1 MSRGSSM
8 ADWFADNEAAQAAVL
23 RFIKDRKAGDPTSV
37 LDFLH
42 RLQQEHG
49 FPFTSEPS
57 LVRHLK
63 AHGMERRVLVAEA
76 PPAVDRL
83 ESHSLTRS
91 RAKAIRKARRWVVT
105 AAQNNTPV
113 DAEFLAALE
122 NYAAENKAE
131 IIVRPIR
138 YKNPTSNVVPE
149 HEVPEGM
156 WWDPALAEYLVDDE
170 IELKDVVIPDVRIAA
185 TSGNPLTG
193 LDARSGMKHG
203 IYGATQLAMK
213 TVATL
218 YENLPKILYSTGAVT
233 VPNYSTTKSGNLAEF
248 HHSMA
253 AIIVEQDRKGRTF
266 LRSVTWDGESFIDID
281 RQYTAF
287 GANAAPRW
295 SALVTG
301 DEHAWFVDQ
310 KVKAATYMDSDSMV
324 AVGCPEYVVRH
335 DVLDCYSVSRHHEG
349 NALIQRNKAIFG
361 WGDLRKEI
369 EDTLD
374 HIAETTVGDYTNLI
388 VSSNHNNHLSR
399 WLAGGERGVTPE
411 NTLLYHELMVKVLLS
426 AERHETG
433 VSTVNPFAAYAEG
446 YFGEQE
452 TKGFIE
458 FLSGKRAFMV
468 HDIDVSQ
475 HGHSG
480 PNGSRGSRNNLSKIG
495 AKTVIGHSHS
505 PGIVGGCWQVGTS
518 SRMDLE
524 YLNGPSSWLHCHC
537 VIHAN
542 GKRQLLPIIDGKW
555 RA

>member
-1 MSRGSSM
+1 VAGRSSI
-8 ADWFADNEAAQAAVL
+8 AGWFADNEAAQATVL
-23 RFIKDRKAGDPTSV
+23 QFIKDREAGDPTSV

-42 RLQQEHG
+42 RLQTEYG

-63 AHGMERRVLVAEA
+63 AHGMGRRVLVIEA
-76 PPAVDRL
+76 TPEDDGLA
-83 ESHSLTRS
+83 SYCMTRS
-91 RAKAIRKARRWVVT
+91 RARAIRKARRWVVT

-113 DAEFLAALE
+113 DAEFLKALE
-122 NYAAENKAE
+122 TYAAENNAE

-138 YKNPTSNVVPE
+138 YKNPTSNIVPE
-149 HEVPEGM
+149 HEVPDGM
-156 WWDPALAEYLVDDE
+156 WWDPAMAQYLVDDE
-170 IELKDVVIPDVRIAA
+170 IETKDVVIPDVRIAA
-185 TSGNPLTG
+185 TAANPLVG
-193 LDARSGMKHG
+193 LDARSGLKHG
-203 IYGATQLAMK
+203 VYGATQLAMK

-248 HHSMA
+248 HHSMS
-253 AIIVEQDRKGRTF
+253 AIIIEQDRRGRTF

-281 RQYTAF
+281 RQYTAH
-287 GANAAPRW
+287 GSSERAPSW

-301 DEHAWFVDQ
+301 DEHAWFVDP
-310 KVKAATYMDSDSMV
+310 KVKEATYLSPDSMV
-324 AVGCPEYVVRH
+324 AIGQPDFVVRH
-335 DVLDCYSVSRHHEG
+335 DVLDCYSISHHHDG
-349 NALIQRNKAIFG
+349 NALIQRNKATFG
-361 WGDLRKEI
+361 WSNLRKELN
-369 EDTLD
+369 DTLGY
-374 HIAETTVGDYTNLI
+374 IEETTTTDFTNII
-388 VSSNHNNHLSR
+388 VSSNHNDHLSR
-399 WLAGGERGVTPE
+399 WLSSGERGVTPE
-411 NTLLYHELMVKVLLS
+411 NKLIYHELMVVMLAS
-426 AERHETG
+426 AERRDTG
-433 VSTVNPFAAYAEG
+433 AAMVNPFEAYANQ
-446 YFGEQE
+446 YYIGEDEIQ
-452 TKGFIE
+452 
-458 FLSGKRAFMV
+458 FLSGKKAFMI

-524 YLNGPSSWLHCHC
+524 YLSGPSSWLHCHC